1 MERHWVLHL
10 VCYLETHSDR
20 NLVYS
25 KVIHSDQ
32 NSVCSKALLKDL
44 RLEIHSDRNWVCY
57 LDSNLVDC
65 SETSWVIL
73 LVRLLDFEMEM
84 LMVMSSVPYFLL
96 DYHLELMKGRNF
108 RTEIH

>member
-1 MERHWVLHL
+1 
-10 VCYLETHSDR
+10 
-20 NLVYS
+20 
-25 KVIHSDQ
+25 
-32 NSVCSKALLKDL
+32 
-44 RLEIHSDRNWVCY
+44 
-57 LDSNLVDC
+57 LVDC